1 MATKTSGHSPR
12 FAVFACTYSNIVLSF
27 SFKVPETPEWV
38 FFSSV
43 LGRVSVI
50 IFNDR
55 DQYVVAGVARVA
67 EVARVAS

>member
-1 MATKTSGHSPR
+1 MAMKTSGHSPR
-12 FAVFACTYSNIVLSF
+12 FALFACTYSTIVLRL
-27 SFKVPETPEWV
+27 SFKVPETPER

-55 DQYVVAGVARVA
+55 DENVVAGVARVA
-67 EVARVAS
+67 GVAS

>member
-1 MATKTSGHSPR
+1 M
-12 FAVFACTYSNIVLSF
+12 F
-27 SFKVPETPEWV
+27 